1 MRSLLR
7 NQQPVFFRLYEGQ
20 EEIVDQYG
28 NATGTYVP
36 VYSEL
41 MSAMLCVSPNKGTA
55 ESEQF
60 GTLIDYDRTMTTA
73 DTSVLIDEGAVL
85 WVDNADT
92 QGPWNYIVKKRAP
105 WKNSIQ
111 FAISQVSVSA
121 YADYLRLKDEL
132 VKQKAVVSDAEN
144 QVESEP

>member
-7 NQQPVFFRLYEGQ
+7 NQQPVFFRLYEGE

-28 NATGTYVP
+28 NATGTRVP
-36 VYSEL
+36 VYGDL
-41 MSAMLCVSPNKGTA
+41 MSAMLCVSPNKGKA

-60 GTLIDYDRTMTTA
+60 GTLLSYDRTMTTA
-73 DTSVLIDEGAVL
+73 DTRVKIDENAVL

-92 QGPWNYIVKKRAP
+92 SGPWNYVVTKRAP

-111 FAISQVSVSA
+111 FAISKVAVSA
-121 YADYLRLKDEL
+121 YNEYQAALRSLM
-132 VKQKAVVSDAEN
+132 
-144 QVESEP
+144 ESRTANGNEEDQTEP